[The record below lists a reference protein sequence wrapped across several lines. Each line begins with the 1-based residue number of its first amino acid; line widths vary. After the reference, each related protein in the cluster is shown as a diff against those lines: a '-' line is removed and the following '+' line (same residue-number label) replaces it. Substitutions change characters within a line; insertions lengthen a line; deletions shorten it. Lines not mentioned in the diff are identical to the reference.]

1 MEQANAQ
8 DGRRL
13 PAGEYGYDDLEIG
26 DFFLTSGMTV
36 TESHVVSY
44 AGLSGDL
51 FDVHMDDDF
60 ARAQGFPGRIAHGLL
75 GLALADG
82 LKTRSPVRLLGIA
95 TLNWNWSFRAP
106 LMMGD
111 RIQVRVAVLG
121 KRATRRED
129 RGIVTLAMRI
139 MNQHDTVVQ
148 DGETQ
153 LLMSRRP
160 AAGGVAQPGLEAAD
174 VGGTEN

>member
-1 MEQANAQ
+1 VEQQELN
-8 DGRRL
+8 GVRRL
-13 PAGEYGYDDLEIG
+13 ATGEYSYDNLEVG
-26 DFFLTSGMTV
+26 DFFLTSGISV
-36 TESHVVSY
+36 TETHVVAY
-44 AGLSGDL
+44 AGVSGDL
-51 FDVHMDDDF
+51 FDVHMDDNF

-106 LMMGD
+106 LLIGD
-111 RIQVRVAVLG
+111 RIHVHIEVKH
-121 KRATRRED
+121 KRTTRRED

-139 MNQHDTVVQ
+139 INQHDKVVQ

-153 LLMSRRP
+153 LLMMR
-160 AAGGVAQPGLEAAD
+160 
-174 VGGTEN
+174 GTGSA

>member
-1 MEQANAQ
+1 MEQADTH

-13 PAGEYGYDDLEIG
+13 PAGEFGYDDLELG
-26 DFFLTSGMTV
+26 DHFLTAGMTV

-111 RIQVRVAVLG
+111 RIHVRVEVLA

-129 RGIVTLAMRI
+129 RGIATLAMRI
-139 MNQHDTVVQ
+139 VNQHGKVVQ

-153 LLMSRRP
+153 LLMSRGLAP
-160 AAGGVAQPGLEAAD
+160 GDVAQPGPDVAD
-174 VGGTEN
+174 TTGMEK